1 MADTITLAWGTP
13 LIEALALSDTNKAWK
28 KFPTPAEGTTTLNV
42 TQGEKMEAKI
52 EGGTNEAVK
61 YKANTYQLVFNIRQA
76 NDRTV
81 MDDFIKDKDGVVEGE
96 YAIRITPEN
105 SAAVHALIRRASVN
119 VQLNYTPADGWTKIY
134 TFDALKPTDAEDGTY
149 VPQVAIG
156 AKASITDWNMGVT
169 AAA

>member
-1 MADTITLAWGTP
+1 MADTITLAWGAP
-13 LIEALALSDTNKAWK
+13 LIEALALSGTNNTWK

-42 TQGEKMEAKI
+42 TQGEKIEAKI

-81 MDDFIKDKDGVVEGE
+81 MDDFIKDNDGVVNGE

-105 SAAVHALIRRASVN
+105 SSAVHALIRRASVN
-119 VQLNYTPADGWTKIY
+119 VQLSYTPDEGWVKIY
-134 TFDALKPTDAEDGTY
+134 TFDALKPTDKADGTY
-149 VPQVAIG
+149 VPQVTVG
-156 AKASITDWNMGVT
+156 AKSDITDWNMSV
-169 AAA
+169 AA